1 LAVCSHDV
9 TAYPGI
15 MRGRTGRVRDAYPVE
30 YERGAH
36 VTQSKPVAL
45 WAVPRSIS
53 TAFERVFVERD
64 DFEVLHEPFS
74 ASYYYGEDRPSDRF
88 ADAEPKAD
96 YSYERVLEDVFR
108 PREQRVFLKDMAYH
122 AKKVLSPE
130 FASRFVNTFIVRD
143 PKYVLVSLY
152 KMWPDFTLEETG
164 YEDLY
169 RLFRYA
175 TDAGEDVAVVD
186 AMTFSENP
194 AGVLAA
200 YCEHLEVPF
209 TAGSLTWESGE
220 VSEWDDW
227 EGWHEDAES
236 STGIEPAERRDPELP
251 EELEAAYEHC
261 LPYYYELA
269 AHAIPSVARRS
280 AVGRMEDN
288 REKILLRT
296 ETAIAPHGGDLVDRV
311 VPEEERRERSMEAA
325 ELQKVPL
332 SARALSDLQM
342 ISTGVFSPLEGFML
356 RAEYEGVVEDM
367 RLDGGL
373 AWSLPVILS
382 TDEKKASELS
392 ENALIA
398 LVDGTGEPVATMVL
412 RELYGYDKERE
423 ARMVY
428 RTTDADHP
436 GVAAL
441 YRQGDVLLG
450 GEVELLRR
458 PDEGRFPRYYYT
470 PAQLR
475 ASFAEKG
482 WKRIVGFQTRNPVH
496 RAHEYIQ
503 KSALESVDGLLLN
516 PLVGETK
523 SDDIPADVRMR
534 SYEVILDRYYPE
546 DRTMLAVF
554 PAAMRYAGPRE
565 AIFHAI
571 CRKNY
576 GCSHFIVGRD
586 HAGVGSY
593 YGTYDAQHIF
603 EEFESEELGITPLFF
618 EHAFFCT
625 ECEGMGSSK
634 TCPHDPDSHV
644 FLSGT
649 KVRELLSKG
658 EYPPPEFSRP
668 EVIEVLMEGQRTHS
682 G

>member
-1 LAVCSHDV
+1 
-9 TAYPGI
+9 

-30 YERGAH
+30 YEREAR

-74 ASYYYGEDRPSDRF
+74 ASYYYGEDRQSDRF
-88 ADAEPKAD
+88 ADAEPKAE
-96 YSYERVLEDVFR
+96 YGYERVVEYVFR

-122 AKKVLSPE
+122 AKKLLSPE

-220 VSEWDDW
+220 VSKWDNW

-280 AVGRMEDN
+280 ALGRTEVDDK
-288 REKILLRT
+288 EKILLRT
-296 ETAIAPHGGDLVDRV
+296 ETAIAPHGGDLVNRV
-311 VPEEERRERSMEAA
+311 VPEQERRERSMEAA

-342 ISTGVFSPLEGFML
+342 ISTGVFSPLEGFMA
-356 RAEYEGVVEDM
+356 RDEYESVVEDM
-367 RLDGGL
+367 RLKDGL
-373 AWSLPVILS
+373 TWSLPVTLS
-382 TDEKKASELS
+382 TDEEKARELS
-392 ENALIA
+392 ENSEIA
-398 LVDGTGEPVATMVL
+398 LVDGTGEPVATMVI

-428 RTTDADHP
+428 RTTDTDHP
-436 GVAAL
+436 GVAAV
-441 YRQGDVLLG
+441 YRQGDILLG
-450 GEVELLRR
+450 GEVDLLHP

-470 PAQLR
+470 PSQLR

-482 WKRIVGFQTRNPVH
+482 WKRVVGFQTRNPVH

-503 KSALESVDGLLLN
+503 KSALETVDGLLLN

-534 SYEVILDRYYPE
+534 SYETILDRYYPE

-603 EEFESEELGITPLFF
+603 EEFEPEELGITPLFF

-625 ECEGMGSSK
+625 ECGGMGSSK
-634 TCPHDPDSHV
+634 TCPHDPEYHV

-649 KVRELLSKG
+649 KVREMLSKG

-668 EVIEVLMEGQRTHS
+668 EVIEVLMEGQRVHS
-682 G
+682 R

>member
-1 LAVCSHDV
+1 
-9 TAYPGI
+9 

-30 YERGAH
+30 YEREAL

-74 ASYYYGEDRPSDRF
+74 ASYYYGEDRLSDRF
-88 ADAEPKAD
+88 ADAEPKAE
-96 YSYERVLEDVFR
+96 YSYERVLEDIFR
-108 PREQRVFLKDMAYH
+108 PREHRVFLKDMAYQ

-152 KMWPDFTLEETG
+152 EMWPDFTLEETG

-194 AGVLAA
+194 TGVLAA

-209 TAGSLTWESGE
+209 RSGSLTWESGD

-227 EGWHEDAES
+227 EGWHEDAQS

-251 EELEAAYEHC
+251 EDLQAVYEQC

-269 AHAIPSVARRS
+269 AHAIPSVTRRS
-280 AVGRMEDN
+280 ARGAGTQDDK
-288 REKILLRT
+288 EKILLRT

-325 ELQKVPL
+325 ELPKVPL
-332 SARALSDLQM
+332 RPRALSDLQM

-356 RAEYEGVVEDM
+356 REEYESVVEDM
-367 RLDGGL
+367 RLKDGL
-373 AWSLPVILS
+373 AWSLPVTVS
-382 TDEKKASELS
+382 VDERQARELS
-392 ENALIA
+392 ENSEIA

-412 RELYGYDKERE
+412 RELYNYDKERE

-428 RTTDADHP
+428 RTTDAEHP
-436 GVAAL
+436 GVAAV
-441 YRQGDVLLG
+441 YRQDDVLLG
-450 GEVELLRR
+450 GEVELLRP
-458 PDEGRFPRYYYT
+458 PDEGRYPRFYYT

-475 ASFAEKG
+475 TSFAEKG

-503 KSALESVDGLLLN
+503 KSALETVDGLLLN

-603 EEFESEELGITPLFF
+603 EEFEPEELGITPLFF

-634 TCPHDPDSHV
+634 TCPHAPDSHV

-649 KVRELLSKG
+649 KVREMLSRG

-668 EVIEVLMEGQRTHS
+668 EVIKVLMEGQRTQNR
-682 G
+682 

>member
-1 LAVCSHDV
+1 L
-9 TAYPGI
+9 
-15 MRGRTGRVRDAYPVE
+15 E
-30 YERGAH
+30 YEREAR

-53 TAFERVFVERD
+53 TAFERVFVEGD

-74 ASYYYGEDRPSDRF
+74 ASYYYGEDRLSDRF
-88 ADAEPKAD
+88 ADAEPKAE
-96 YSYERVLEDVFR
+96 YGYERVLEDVFR

-122 AKKVLSPE
+122 AKKLLSPE
-130 FASRFVNTFIVRD
+130 FTSRFVNTIIVRD
-143 PKYVLVSLY
+143 PKYVLMSLY

-164 YEDLY
+164 YEELY
-169 RLFRYA
+169 RLFKYA

-209 TAGSLTWESGE
+209 TAGSLTWESRD
-220 VSEWDDW
+220 VSRWDSW
-227 EGWHEDAES
+227 EGWHDDAES

-251 EELEAAYEHC
+251 EELGAAYEHC

-269 AHAIPSVARRS
+269 AHAIPSVARRT
-280 AVGRMEDN
+280 ALGGTEDD
-288 REKILLRT
+288 EKERISLRT
-296 ETAIAPHGGDLVDRV
+296 ERAIAPHGGDLVDRV
-311 VPEEERRERSMEAA
+311 VPEEERRERSMEASG
-325 ELQKVPL
+325 LPKVSL
-332 SARALSDLQM
+332 NARALSDLQM

-356 RAEYEGVVEDM
+356 REEYEGVVEDM
-367 RLDGGL
+367 RLGCGL
-373 AWSLPVILS
+373 AWSLPVTLS
-382 TDEKKASELS
+382 TDEEKARELS
-392 ENALIA
+392 EGSELA
-398 LVDGTGEPVATMVL
+398 LVDGSGEPVATMTL

-436 GVAAL
+436 GVATL
-441 YRQGDVLLG
+441 YLQGDVLLG
-450 GEVELLRR
+450 GEVELLRP

-470 PAQLR
+470 PAQIR

-503 KSALESVDGLLLN
+503 KSALETVDGLLLN

-534 SYEVILDRYYPE
+534 SYEVILERYYPE

-603 EEFESEELGITPLFF
+603 EEFEPEELGITPLFF

-625 ECEGMGSSK
+625 ECGGMGSSK
-634 TCPHDPDSHV
+634 TCPHDPDFHV

-649 KVRELLSKG
+649 KVREMLSKG

-668 EVIEVLMEGQRTHS
+668 EVIEVLMDGQRTPS
-682 G
+682 R

>member
-1 LAVCSHDV
+1 
-9 TAYPGI
+9 
-15 MRGRTGRVRDAYPVE
+15 M
-30 YERGAH
+30 
-36 VTQSKPVAL
+36 
-45 WAVPRSIS
+45 
-53 TAFERVFVERD
+53 
-64 DFEVLHEPFS
+64 
-74 ASYYYGEDRPSDRF
+74 
-88 ADAEPKAD
+88 
-96 YSYERVLEDVFR
+96 
-108 PREQRVFLKDMAYH
+108 
-122 AKKVLSPE
+122 
-130 FASRFVNTFIVRD
+130 
-143 PKYVLVSLY
+143 SLY

-194 AGVLAA
+194 SGVLAA

-209 TAGSLTWESGE
+209 TSGSLTWESRD
-220 VSEWDDW
+220 VQRWDNW
-227 EGWHEDAES
+227 EGWHADAEE
-236 STGIEPAERRDPELP
+236 STGIEPATRRDPELP

-280 AVGRMEDN
+280 GRAGDRKDG
-288 REKILLRT
+288 REERILLQT
-296 ETAIAPHGGDLVDRV
+296 ETQIAPHGGELIERV
-311 VPEEERRERSMEAA
+311 VPEEERRERAMEAA
-325 ELQKVPL
+325 ELPRVPL
-332 SARALSDLQM
+332 GPRTLSDLQM

-356 RAEYEGVVEDM
+356 RDEYESVVEDM
-367 RLDGGL
+367 RFGSGL
-373 AWSLPVILS
+373 AWSLPITLS
-382 TDEKKASELS
+382 ADEEQANELS
-392 ENALIA
+392 EGSEIA
-398 LVDGTGEPVATMVL
+398 LVDGAGEPVATMLL
-412 RELYGYDKERE
+412 REKYGFDKERE
-423 ARMVY
+423 ARLVY

-436 GVAAL
+436 GVAAIH
-441 YRQGDVLLG
+441 RRGDVLLG
-450 GEVELLRR
+450 GEVELLRA
-458 PDEGRFPRYYYT
+458 PDEGRFPGYYYT

-475 ASFAEKG
+475 RAFAEKG

-503 KSALESVDGLLLN
+503 KSALETVDGLLLN

-534 SYEVILDRYYPE
+534 SYEVILERYYPE

-603 EEFESEELGITPLFF
+603 EEFEPEELGITPLFF

-625 ECEGMGSSK
+625 ECQGMGSSK

-649 KVRELLSKG
+649 KVREMLSRG

-668 EVIEVLMEGQRTHS
+668 EVIEVLMEGQRVKS
-682 G
+682 R